1 MDPTRVLFVCLGNIC
16 RSPLAEG
23 VFLNL
28 VHGRGLEPHYRVDS
42 AGTGAWHVG
51 ERPDVRSIAV
61 ARKNGVDLPSRA
73 RQVDAPDFSDFD
85 YVIAMDQQ
93 NLSDLR
99 ALARTHG
106 GEARIHLLREFDPE
120 PGDRQVP
127 DPYYGG
133 PEGFDDVFTMVRRA
147 CSALLDRLEEEQPKK
162 RKGAG

>member
-1 MDPTRVLFVCLGNIC
+1 MDPIRVLFVCLGNIC

-23 VFLNL
+23 VFRTL
-28 VHGRGLEPHYRVDS
+28 VRARGLDRHYQVDS

-51 ERPDVRSIAV
+51 EKPDVRSIAV
-61 ARKNGVDLPSRA
+61 ARKNGVDLASRA
-73 RQVDAPDFSDFD
+73 RQVQAPDFSAFD

-99 ALARTHG
+99 ALARAHG

-120 PGDRQVP
+120 PGDLQVP

-133 PEGFDDVFTMVRRA
+133 PEGFDDVFTMVHRA
-147 CSALLDRLEEEQPKK
+147 CSALLDHLEAE
-162 RKGAG
+162 RAGAA